1 MVMNDKNVKEKE
13 DDALLRF
20 RRDAGKTN
28 KHVGSVRFNN
38 NASGQNSQTASVQKP
53 DIIETEIVGELKIQ
67 LKDAREAQLKLKD
80 EVDRLNDLVK
90 AVKN

>member
-1 MVMNDKNVKEKE
+1 MKQLEQELESVNRKFNDREQFWRQKHQEAMEMVMNDKNVKEKE

-38 NASGQNSQTASVQKP
+38 NPSGTNSQTASV
-53 DIIETEIVGELKIQ
+53 
-67 LKDAREAQLKLKD
+67 
-80 EVDRLNDLVK
+80 
-90 AVKN
+90 